1 MPTARLLAALAA
13 LAPVFADAILIRA
26 DRDDAEYVEMASR
39 YTASLGMGLPD
50 GEGTLIAPRWILTS
64 ARVAADI
71 ASRKPWQLDARGGPY
86 PVAQVFLHPDWKGDG
101 ANDIALVLLE
111 REMDGIEPMPIYRNS
126 DEKDESVVI
135 VGRGLSGTLEK
146 GPVAR
151 EKWDRRKRAAINT
164 VDEVLPRTLVLI
176 IKKPDE
182 ASDLQGA
189 AAPGDSGAPAIIHD
203 GKKLFV
209 AGVWSGTD
217 EANQGNRTGRVGDRE
232 RYARVSAFAKWI
244 DDTMFRAAAQE
255 AAAKPKK

>member
-1 MPTARLLAALAA
+1 MQFARLAAAVL
-13 LAPVFADAILIRA
+13 LFAPAVASAILIRA
-26 DRDDAEYVEMASR
+26 DRDDSEYLELASR

-64 ARVAADI
+64 AVVGKDI
-71 ASRKPWQLDARGGPY
+71 ASRKDYQFDARGGPY
-86 PVAQVFLHPDWKGDG
+86 PVAKVFIHPDWKQDG
-101 ANDIALVLLE
+101 SDVALVFLE
-111 REMDGIEPMPIYRNS
+111 REVAGIEPMPIYRDT

-135 VGRGLSGTLEK
+135 VGRGLGGTIDK

-164 VDEVLPRTLVLI
+164 VDEVLPRTLVLA

-189 AAPGDSGAPAIIHD
+189 AAPGDSGAPAIIQD

-217 EANQGNRTGRVGDRE
+217 DANKDGIIGNVGDRE
-232 RYARVSAFAKWI
+232 RYARVSAYAKWI
-244 DDTMFRAAAQE
+244 DDTMFRAAAEE
-255 AAAKPKK
+255 ASAKPKK